1 MIDVNNVVISDS
13 AIWNNG
19 KEWQH
24 IVGYQE
30 DGENIIPLFY
40 QYTKKTYWIMV
51 CLNKTLH

>member
-19 KEWQH
+19 KDWQH

-40 QYTKKTYWIMV
+40 QYTKKTHWVMV
-51 CLNKTLH
+51 CLNTTLH